1 MILYL
6 EIDLHQYVLVVK
18 MGKQDLLVQLE
29 LQVIELLM
37 YLKTV
42 PLRQI
47 LLQALILSPQDD
59 LMHQHHQMV
68 LDECLKH

>member
-42 PLRQI
+42 SLRQI
-47 LLQALILSPQDD
+47 LLQALILFPQDD
-59 LMHQHHQMV
+59 LMHQHHQMAHG
-68 LDECLKH
+68 ECLKH

>member
-6 EIDLHQYVLVVK
+6 EIDLHQYVLVGK
-18 MGKQDLLVQLE
+18 MVNQESLE

-47 LLQALILSPQDD
+47 LLQALILFPQDD
-59 LMHQHHQMV
+59 LMHQHHQMAHG
-68 LDECLKH
+68 ECLKH

>member
-18 MGKQDLLVQLE
+18 MGK
-29 LQVIELLM
+29 QVIELLM

-47 LLQALILSPQDD
+47 LLQALILFPQDD
-59 LMHQHHQMV
+59 LMHQHHQMAHG
-68 LDECLKH
+68 ECLKH

>member
-1 MILYL
+1 MILCL
-6 EIDLHQYVLVVK
+6 EIDLLQYVLVVK
-18 MGKQDLLVQLE
+18 MVNQELLE
-29 LQVIELLM
+29 LLVIELLM

>member
-18 MGKQDLLVQLE
+18 MEK
-29 LQVIELLM
+29 QVIELLM

-47 LLQALILSPQDD
+47 LLQALILFPQDD
-59 LMHQHHQMV
+59 LMHQHHQMAHG
-68 LDECLKH
+68 ECLKH